1 MKDCNVKAVLIDL
14 DGTLVNTLPDRIAA
28 IQHGLQSL
36 DLPAIDD
43 RNIQNYIGDGVWL
56 LSERT
61 LQESLVNDPNRITD
75 NLIQALAN
83 AYEAYYLA
91 HICEQ
96 TILSKGALTLLKA
109 LKQNN
114 IAIALITNKKN
125 ELTYALLKSLGI
137 YEYFDVIMAGQDGEH
152 KPSPDLLLKALQA
165 LKIET
170 KDAVMIGD
178 SLDDREAAKLASV
191 DMIGVAFGYRPLS
204 KNDVQYLMDD
214 LQEALP
220 YLMSKKDDM
229 KKLAPIMFV
238 GTGSDVGKS
247 VITTGFCRIFKQDG
261 YQPAPFKAQ
270 NMSNFSVTLDD
281 GAEMAIA
288 QSTQAE
294 AASV

>member
-43 RNIQNYIGDGVWL
+43 HNVQNYIGDGVWL
-56 LSERT
+56 LSKRT
-61 LQESLVNDPNRITD
+61 LQESLINEPHRITD
-75 NLIQALAN
+75 NLIQALAK
-83 AYEAYYLA
+83 AYETYYLA

-109 LKQNN
+109 LKQND
-114 IAIALITNKKN
+114 ISIALITNKKN

-137 YEYFDVIMAGQDGEH
+137 HEYFDVIMAGQDGEH
-152 KPSPDLLLKALQA
+152 KPAPDLLLKALQA
-165 LKIET
+165 LKIEA

-220 YLMSKKDDM
+220 YLMSKK
-229 KKLAPIMFV
+229 
-238 GTGSDVGKS
+238 G
-247 VITTGFCRIFKQDG
+247 
-261 YQPAPFKAQ
+261 
-270 NMSNFSVTLDD
+270 
-281 GAEMAIA
+281 
-288 QSTQAE
+288 
-294 AASV
+294 

>member
-43 RNIQNYIGDGVWL
+43 HNVQNYIGDGVWL
-56 LSERT
+56 LSKRT

-75 NLIQALAN
+75 ELIQALADT
-83 AYEAYYLA
+83 YEAYYLA

-125 ELTYALLKSLGI
+125 ELTYALLKSLGVH
-137 YEYFDVIMAGQDGEH
+137 EYFDVIMAGQDGAH
-152 KPSPDLLLKALQA
+152 KPEPDLLLKALQA
-165 LKIET
+165 LKIEA
-170 KDAVMIGD
+170 KEAVMIGD
-178 SLDDREAAKLASV
+178 SLDDREAAKLANI
-191 DMIGVAFGYRPLS
+191 DMMGVAFGYRPLS
-204 KNDVQYLMDD
+204 KNDVQYLMED

-220 YLMSKKDDM
+220 YLMSKK
-229 KKLAPIMFV
+229 
-238 GTGSDVGKS
+238 G
-247 VITTGFCRIFKQDG
+247 
-261 YQPAPFKAQ
+261 
-270 NMSNFSVTLDD
+270 
-281 GAEMAIA
+281 
-288 QSTQAE
+288 
-294 AASV
+294 